1 MIATLTMRV
10 NEINDQALVRFQSSE
25 EFKPQQA
32 RDFLSAAYS
41 EVLFPDSSLDGLG
54 IFCKFCLAASLSR
67 EFLNSHV
74 PASCPHR
81 LVIKGGREFS
91 KISEMLKDHCKTGW
105 HIDATALF
113 VQVNSRLSDQN
124 LFSESAIEESQT
136 RKFFI
141 VLFNAVIFLMR
152 QNLAF
157 RSSNDPTHNDMRDVV
172 KTQSFLAY
180 NAGNFAELIVTIARL
195 NKDAATFLTNS
206 RKHLLSPLIQKR
218 ICHIIATV
226 VREKI
231 YALMHNKPFTLY
243 VDESQDVSRASQLV
257 VAVRFY
263 DIISGH
269 PKECFLTFLHLV
281 SMTAVS
287 IFDAVVGF
295 LESPDNPLDTK
306 YMVGA
311 CSDGCNTMFGCIG
324 GFMTLLAEKYKGVF
338 TIKCLLHG
346 LNLAVVRACSFGP
359 DGHAMIQ
366 NAVTA
371 TDHIVRWIAASG
383 KRHHDYCEVMKE
395 VVGLDFKKFKQL
407 ARVRWM
413 QRIEGASAL
422 IGQMHGLVQFL
433 QFIAFDSEKY
443 SRDES
448 KKDAQAFK
456 AIVQTHS
463 FLLSL
468 TCVQKILSIVSD
480 FTIYAQSERIDFAC
494 VIRKLQC
501 AIQDTDHA
509 LSSVLEWSQANIFVP
524 VDQLRLQALTDK
536 EQQMFPVCA
545 DRQNVDI
552 FIPIAYPRGAVTS
565 SRHGT
570 TTPLPGLAMPEQG
583 VGESSDSYTKRKANR
598 YFQTEIVQ
606 PMLET
611 MSVMMKNMIGD
622 DLMNELNATI
632 SSLLLI
638 DVLPQLFPSIATLAA
653 ISNSDSEDS
662 EESSDEQVMV
672 EVEQQ
677 KKKKIRKDSK
687 KEVQKKKRLEDAARF
702 RANFILKYEG
712 SWLAMKSTPPP
723 KQIKDWQVRLVAAV
737 NALKECLMRVGNDR
751 VKDLLRAETSILSS
765 VNQYIRSWTAMSLGD
780 AFDICTLSRMMSIA
794 TADEN
799 PLFHLLLC
807 ICVTIGVAN
816 AKSERCFSALNLIKT
831 TLRSRMGDVWL
842 NDLATVS
849 INRDVVVTYEEF
861 IACLEKM
868 FPLDKFWC

>member
-1 MIATLTMRV
+1 MIAALTVRV
-10 NEINDQALVRFQSSE
+10 NEINDQASRRFPSIA
-25 EFKPQQA
+25 EFKPQQGK
-32 RDFLSAAYS
+32 DILSGAYS
-41 EVLFPDSSLDGLG
+41 EHLFQNSSLDGLG
-54 IFCKFCLAASLSR
+54 IFCKFCLIASLNR
-67 EFLNSHV
+67 NFLNSHV
-74 PASCPHR
+74 PSSCPQR
-81 LVIKGGREFS
+81 LVIKGCREFS
-91 KISEMLKDHCKTGW
+91 KISEMLKDHCKTVW

-113 VQVNSRLSDQN
+113 VQINSKQSDQN

-157 RSSNDPTHNDMRDVV
+157 RSSNDPTHGEMRDAV
-172 KTQSFLAY
+172 KTQSFLAD

-195 NKDAATFLTNS
+195 NKHAATFLTQS
-206 RKHLLSPLIQKR
+206 RKNLLSPLIQKR

-226 VREKI
+226 VRGKI
-231 YALMHNKPFTLY
+231 YALMHNVPFTLY
-243 VDESQDVSRASQLV
+243 IDESQDVSRASQLV

-263 DIISGH
+263 DMISGH
-269 PKECFLTFLHLV
+269 PKEVFLKFLHLA
-281 SMTAVS
+281 SQTAVS

-324 GFMTLLAEKYKGVF
+324 GFMTLLAAKYKGVY

-346 LNLAVVRACSFGP
+346 LNLAVVRACSFGT
-359 DGHAMIQ
+359 DGHAMIH

-371 TDHIVRWIAASG
+371 TDLIVRWIAASG

-407 ARVRWM
+407 ARVRWL

-422 IGQMHGLVQFL
+422 IRQMHGLVQFL

-443 SRDES
+443 SRDDS

-468 TCVQKILSIVSD
+468 TCVQTILSIVSD
-480 FTIYAQSERIDFAC
+480 FTSYAQSERIDFAC
-494 VIRKLQC
+494 VIRKLKC
-501 AIQDTDHA
+501 AIHDTDIA
-509 LSSVLEWSQANIFVP
+509 LGSLLEWSQANIFVA

-536 EQQMFPVCA
+536 EQKMQRVCA
-545 DRQNVDI
+545 DRRNVDV
-552 FIPIAYPRGAVTS
+552 FIPISYPRGAATS

-570 TTPLPGLAMPEQG
+570 TTPLPGLTMPQQG
-583 VGESSDSYTKRKANR
+583 VEESSDDYTKRKANR

-611 MSVMMKNMIGD
+611 MSVMMKDMVND
-622 DLMNELNATI
+622 DSMNGLNAII

-638 DVLPQLFPSIATLAA
+638 DVLPLLFPSIAPLAA
-653 ISNSDSEDS
+653 VSHSDS
-662 EESSDEQVMV
+662 EESSDDEVMV

-677 KKKKIRKDSK
+677 KQKKLRRDSK
-687 KEVQKKKRLEDAARF
+687 KELQKKKAPRRCCKVSD
-702 RANFILKYEG
+702 
-712 SWLAMKSTPPP
+712 
-723 KQIKDWQVRLVAAV
+723 
-737 NALKECLMRVGNDR
+737 
-751 VKDLLRAETSILSS
+751 
-765 VNQYIRSWTAMSLGD
+765 
-780 AFDICTLSRMMSIA
+780 
-794 TADEN
+794 
-799 PLFHLLLC
+799 HLYFE
-807 ICVTIGVAN
+807 V
-816 AKSERCFSALNLIKT
+816 
-831 TLRSRMGDVWL
+831 
-842 NDLATVS
+842 
-849 INRDVVVTYEEF
+849 
-861 IACLEKM
+861 
-868 FPLDKFWC
+868 